1 MRFFTKNI
9 ILINRLIIG
18 LSICVTLG
26 TLLLTA
32 QFFKKQKEVEI
43 RKMKVLEE
51 LRKEEEKRIK
61 SWADALSQTAS
72 ISIGESPDPC
82 LLDIIKSN
90 NTIPVILLGP
100 NGEYR
105 VHRNLNPLEF
115 QLKKE
120 IQNLKKN
127 SSGSI
132 QIRLLNDSLEIIK
145 N

>member
-9 ILINRLIIG
+9 IIINRGIIG
-18 LSICVTLG
+18 LSICVILATLI
-26 TLLLTA
+26 LTA
-32 QFFKKQKEVEI
+32 EFIKQQEKVEK

-90 NTIPVILLGP
+90 KTIPVILLG
-100 NGEYR
+100 
-105 VHRNLNPLEF
+105 
-115 QLKKE
+115 
-120 IQNLKKN
+120 
-127 SSGSI
+127 
-132 QIRLLNDSLEIIK
+132 
-145 N
+145 

>member
-61 SWADALSQTAS
+61 AERSKAREEA
-72 ISIGESPDPC
+72 
-82 LLDIIKSN
+82 
-90 NTIPVILLGP
+90 ILA
-100 NGEYR
+100 
-105 VHRNLNPLEF
+105 
-115 QLKKE
+115 
-120 IQNLKKN
+120 NLK
-127 SSGSI
+127 
-132 QIRLLNDSLEIIK
+132 
-145 N
+145 